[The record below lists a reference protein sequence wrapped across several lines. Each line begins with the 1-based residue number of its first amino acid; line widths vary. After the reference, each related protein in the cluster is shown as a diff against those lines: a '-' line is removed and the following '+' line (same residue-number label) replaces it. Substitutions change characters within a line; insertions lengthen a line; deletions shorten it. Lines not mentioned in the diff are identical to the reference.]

1 MASSVASSNSKV
13 VSSWWKFL
21 RGLQIPSKVAS
32 SNFKINF
39 DAALNFHGHKMGFG
53 VVICNFDG
61 LVLVSCSHMAIG
73 LFSPDVGE
81 TLAILRGI
89 QIVTDM
95 GFSSVCVEFDAAT
108 IMKQLSSKVISCS
121 DVGLIVEDILAL
133 VSCFSN
139 FSISFVRWSANK
151 VAHGLAKLTLSHH
164 SDDVW
169 VENVPSCGASLVS
182 NDIRVIL

>member
-1 MASSVASSNSKV
+1 MPLLERWRAPTLKLISMRRLIFMVIKWVLGLLFVTSMA
-13 VSSWWKFL
+13 WFW
-21 RGLQIPSKVAS
+21 
-32 SNFKINF
+32 
-39 DAALNFHGHKMGFG
+39 
-53 VVICNFDG
+53 C
-61 LVLVSCSHMAIG
+61 LVRIWLLV
-73 LFSPDVGE
+73 FSLLMFGE

-121 DVGLIVEDILAL
+121 DVGLIVEDILTLA
-133 VSCFSN
+133 SCFSN